1 MTARCI
7 KSKKF
12 CEYKHDRGLVLLST
26 IIAFALLGMI
36 FLYVFQTNGLVDCN
50 FKIRKQQQKI
60 EELKI
65 TTEKLE
71 MNIAQWQSPVNLEEL
86 VDLLEMVEVGEVIYL
101 TNEKEVAV
109 KE

>member
-1 MTARCI
+1 
-7 KSKKF
+7 
-12 CEYKHDRGLVLLST
+12 
-26 IIAFALLGMI
+26 
-36 FLYVFQTNGLVDCN
+36 
-50 FKIRKQQQKI
+50 
-60 EELKI
+60 
-65 TTEKLE
+65 

>member
-1 MTARCI
+1 MVWLI
-7 KSKKF
+7 VILK
-12 CEYKHDRGLVLLST
+12 LV
-26 IIAFALLGMI
+26 
-36 FLYVFQTNGLVDCN
+36 
-50 FKIRKQQQKI
+50 KQQQKI